1 MSLPDPSRSAAV
13 LIGVHDH
20 ADPAIPSYPA
30 VGASAERLAELC
42 RDPRLLGLPAER
54 CTTLTGADAT
64 KQAVEEAVE
73 AAAAEAEDVLLVYYG
88 GHGLR
93 IASEQKLLLSTSGS
107 RVAPRQRWLGFS
119 ALKEMID
126 PAATRAK
133 RVVVI
138 LDCCYSGQAKT
149 TGLREN
155 TDPVTGDRMSVLWT
169 ATGATERGWIED
181 GGRYTNFAGALIAA
195 VESGIDN
202 GPETLSPASIHERL
216 STAWT
221 HDRQCP
227 DLLTTGNPTLPLFR
241 NLNGRPSRPRT
252 ERPRQLIDEP
262 EPLVGRDST
271 LQRILDYVEA
281 RAAIERVPAVCGL
294 QGTPGMGK
302 SSLARQVAAELT
314 RDFGDSQYLIDLQG
328 WNPKLPPLTESEV
341 IERLVRDM
349 AGHQVYPPDD
359 PGRLSQWRQWMLERS
374 SVLVFDNAADWAVVE
389 HCMPP
394 RGARCVVLVTSRMD
408 LTDAVGAEAA
418 FFVRGLDDA
427 GAAALLAEKSH
438 RELDP
443 GAVAALLE
451 RFGRSPQTLATVGSV
466 LRGGMDPERF
476 ITALDAGAAAASSH
490 HPEASAKEAFQASV
504 RTFDA
509 EEQKVMWAAGKH
521 PGPNFSPASI
531 NSMTGGVT
539 TVSEEVTELVLRR
552 LCAEYFLLEPVGPDR
567 FAFHDRYG
575 EYAAELADSIHPG
588 RGDAMLRRL
597 FRGLLARLRGAKR
610 QFTGMEIEQGAP
622 EATRRTPAVHRFA
635 DAAAA
640 RAWLDESAD
649 ELEAAAAAAMRS
661 NWDNAAQLV
670 KYLSWWLLFDSRPNR
685 ARLLLD
691 RLAESDRLA
700 DQAEAWRGLGLVELQ
715 SDDFEAAS
723 HRFGDARRDFRD
735 LGDAIGE
742 ADALIGVGQAL
753 FGRSSTAA
761 AARCFDEAESL
772 HRAQGNRRGQAD
784 AWRALA
790 RVAWL
795 RDQYDTAADLYREA
809 AAAYGDIHDRL
820 GLTAAQM
827 GLGDVARHRADFA
840 TAERH
845 YRGSMQVYEELDD
858 RRGQAQ
864 TWQALGDNARL
875 SDDYPGAGRYYAKA
889 EQLNGGL
896 GDRLGQADAWWGLGT
911 VAQMDEDYSRAEHH
925 FRSAQSVY
933 TGLGNLRG
941 RADTSWSLGH
951 VARLRGDLETA
962 EREFTAALEAY
973 QAFENLIGQA
983 DSWLGLGDTAQARG
997 DLDAAERRYREA
1009 ETAHRRMGT
1018 PRGWANAWRGLGET
1032 ARLRGDSDTAER
1044 YLGDADR
1051 TYADTGNLLGR
1062 AECHRARSLIAE
1074 AKGERGEALR
1084 LLRLAQDFYRQAGAE
1099 RRAEECG
1106 PRLDELE
1113 P

>member
-20 ADPAIPSYPA
+20 ADPAIPSYPQA
-30 VGASAERLAELC
+30 GASAERLAALL
-42 RDPRLLGLPAER
+42 RDPRLLGLSDDR

-64 KQAVEEAVE
+64 KQAVETAIED
-73 AAAAEAEDVLLVYYG
+73 AADQAEDLLLVYYG

-93 IASEQKLLLSTSGS
+93 IAAEKKLLLSTSDS
-107 RVAPRQRWLGFS
+107 RVSPRRRWIGFS
-119 ALKEMID
+119 TLKELID

-181 GGRYTNFAGALIAA
+181 GGEYTDFAGALIAA

-216 STAWT
+216 STAWA
-221 HDRQCP
+221 HDHQRP
-227 DLLTTGNPTLPLFR
+227 DLLTTGNPTLPLLR
-241 NLNGRPSRPRT
+241 NLTGRPSRPRP

-262 EPLVGRDST
+262 EPLVGRDAT
-271 LQRILDYVEA
+271 LQRILDYVSA

-302 SSLARQVAAELT
+302 SALARRVAAELT
-314 RDFGDSQYLIDLQG
+314 DDFGDSQYLIDLQG
-328 WNPKLPPLTESEV
+328 WNPKLPPLSESEV

-349 AGHQVYPPDD
+349 AGHRVYPPDD

-374 SVLVFDNAADWAVVE
+374 SVLVFDNATDWSLVE

-408 LTDAVGAEAA
+408 LTDAVGEDAV
-418 FFVRGLDDA
+418 FFVQGLDDA
-427 GAAALLAEKSH
+427 GAAALLSERSH
-438 RELDP
+438 RDLDP
-443 GAVAALLE
+443 GAVTALVE

-466 LRGGMDPERF
+466 LRSGMDPERF

-539 TVSEEVTELVLRR
+539 EATELVLRR
-552 LCAEYFLLEPVGPDR
+552 LCSEHFLLEPVGDNR

-575 EYAAELADSIHPG
+575 RYAAELADSIQPTL
-588 RGDAMLRRL
+588 GDAMLRRL
-597 FRGLLARLRGAKR
+597 FRGLLARLRGAKL
-610 QFTGMEIEQGAP
+610 QFSGMEIEQAAP
-622 EATRRTPAVHRFA
+622 EATVRTPALIRFP

-661 NWDNAAQLV
+661 GWDNAAQLV
-670 KYLSWWLLFDSRPNR
+670 KYLAWWLVFDSRPNR

-691 RLAESDRLA
+691 RLAESERLA
-700 DQAEAWRGLGLVELQ
+700 DRAEAWKGLGTVDLH
-715 SDDFEAAS
+715 SDDFEEAS
-723 HRFGDARRDFRD
+723 TNFGQARRAFRD
-735 LGDAIGE
+735 LGDAIDE
-742 ADALIGVGQAL
+742 AEALLGVGQAL
-753 FGRSSTAA
+753 FRRSKTAP
-761 AARCFDEAESL
+761 AARCFAEAESIQ
-772 HRAQGNRRGQAD
+772 RAQGNRRGQAD
-784 AWRALA
+784 AWTALA
-790 RVAWL
+790 RVEWM
-795 RDQYDTAADLYREA
+795 RDHYREA
-809 AAAYGDIHDRL
+809 AKLYRDAKGVYTDIRDHL
-820 GLTAAQM
+820 GLAGAHM
-827 GLGDVARHRADFA
+827 GLGDVACHHADFA
-840 TAERH
+840 AAERF
-845 YRGSMQVYEELDD
+845 YRDSMRVYEELDD
-858 RRGQAQ
+858 RRGQAKA
-864 TWQALGDNARL
+864 WQALGDNARL
-875 SDDYPGAGRYYAKA
+875 GDDYPSAGRYYAKA
-889 EQLNGGL
+889 ERLCGDL
-896 GDRLGQADAWWGLGT
+896 GDRLGQADAWWGQGT
-911 VAQMDEDYSRAEHH
+911 VAQMDEDYTRAEHH
-925 FRSAQSVY
+925 FQSAQSVY
-933 TGLGNLRG
+933 AVLGSLRG
-941 RADTSWSLGH
+941 QADTAWSLGH
-951 VARLRGDLETA
+951 VARLRGDLDTA
-962 EREFTAALEAY
+962 EREFTAALETY

-983 DSWLGLGDTAQARG
+983 DSWLGLGDTARAKG

-1009 ETAHRRMGT
+1009 EDAHLRMGT
-1018 PRGWANAWRGLGET
+1018 PRGWANAWWGLGET
-1032 ARLRGDSDTAER
+1032 ARLRGDLETAER
-1044 YLGDADR
+1044 YFREADG

-1062 AECHRARSLIAE
+1062 AESHRGLSLIAAARDE
-1074 AKGERGEALR
+1074 ADAELR

-1099 RRAEECG
+1099 RRAEGCQDRIG
-1106 PRLDELE
+1106 ELE
-1113 P
+1113 GDA